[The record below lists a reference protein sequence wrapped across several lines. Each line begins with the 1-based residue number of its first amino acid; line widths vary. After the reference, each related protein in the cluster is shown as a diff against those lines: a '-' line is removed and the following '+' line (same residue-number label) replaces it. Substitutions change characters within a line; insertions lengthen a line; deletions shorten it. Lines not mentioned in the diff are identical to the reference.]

1 MRSLG
6 IVPARAGS
14 KRVPGKNVRL
24 LGGKALVAHAIEQ
37 AREARLLTTV
47 VVSSDDPAV
56 LELARGYEGV
66 IALARPA
73 ELATD
78 TAPAIGYVQHV
89 LSHLGGL
96 GERFDAV
103 AILQPTSPLRLASD
117 IDACLAHLDTS
128 GADTCVTVAEVEHAA
143 HPLKLKRMVGDRLVP
158 LLEEERGRMMAHE
171 LPPVFVRNCAVY
183 ASRVAVIA
191 SGEVIGA
198 DCRGVLMPRER
209 SVDVNDELDLAFAEF
224 LWARR
229 EC

>member
-1 MRSLG
+1 MRSIG

-14 KRVPGKNVRL
+14 KRVPGKNLRR

-37 AREARLLTTV
+37 AVAAGALSRV
-47 VVSSDDPAV
+47 VVSSDDLGVLKLAEGYDGVVV
-56 LELARGYEGV
+56 LE
-66 IALARPA
+66 RPE

-89 LSHLGGL
+89 LAHFERM

-103 AILQPTSPLRLASD
+103 AILQPTSPLRLAID
-117 IDACLAHLDTS
+117 IDACVTHLDAS

-198 DCRGVLMPRER
+198 DCRGVVMPRER